1 MNDDRA
7 VNVLIGKIEIFVH
20 AIGEFSFVSEKE
32 EDAVMSDFQ
41 RN

>member
-7 VNVLIGKIEIFVH
+7 VNVSIGKIEIFVH
-20 AIGEFSFVSEKE
+20 AIGDFSFVLEK
-32 EDAVMSDFQ
+32 EDAVMSDFE